1 MKIMTYEN
9 FLVETAD
16 GVAVLT
22 INRPP
27 ANALSMGTLE
37 ELEKILTEIE
47 GDASVRVIVLTGS
60 GEKYFSA
67 GADVSEF
74 GMFDP
79 KDQVQ
84 RGHSITRRV
93 ERFTKPII
101 AAINGYCLGGGNELA
116 MSAHLRFAA
125 ENAQFG
131 QPEVLRGIICG
142 WAGTQ
147 RLPRLIGRTR
157 ALEYLLTGSRF
168 SATDAERMGLVNRV
182 VPQAKLMEETL
193 GFARKLA
200 KGAPLA
206 MSATLEAVNEGLT
219 NGFDAGSE
227 LEIEKE
233 IWLGQTED
241 AGIGVASFLTKT
253 EAVFKGQ

>member
-1 MKIMTYEN
+1 MAYEN
-9 FLVETAD
+9 FVVEKGD

-37 ELEKILTEIE
+37 ELEKILTELE
-47 GDASVRVIVLTGS
+47 GDGSVRVIVLTGS

-67 GADVSEF
+67 GADVGEF

-79 KDQVQ
+79 KDQVL
-84 RGHSITRRV
+84 RGHAITRRV
-93 ERFTKPII
+93 EKYSKPVIV
-101 AAINGYCLGGGNELA
+101 AINGFCLGGGNELA

-125 ENAQFG
+125 EHAQFG

-142 WAGTQ
+142 WGGTQ

-157 ALEYLLTGSRF
+157 ALEYLLTGDRF
-168 SATDAERMGLVNRV
+168 SAADAERFGLVNRV
-182 VPQAKLMEETL
+182 LPKERLMEETL
-193 GFARKLA
+193 TFAKKLA

-206 MSATLEAVNEGLT
+206 MSATLATVDEGLA
-219 NGFDAGSE
+219 NGFEAGSQ

-233 IWLGQTED
+233 VWLGQTED
-241 AGIGVASFLTKT
+241 AGIGVAAFLTKT